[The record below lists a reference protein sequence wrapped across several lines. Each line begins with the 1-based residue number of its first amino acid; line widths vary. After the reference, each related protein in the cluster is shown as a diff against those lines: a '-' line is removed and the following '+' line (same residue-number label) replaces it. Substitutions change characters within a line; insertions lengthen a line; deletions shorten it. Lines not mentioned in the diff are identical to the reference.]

1 MNLMTVIKTFQNET
15 EKKDGGKMDNQLAV
29 EQLQVV

>member
-15 EKKDGGKMDNQLAV
+15 EEKMGEKMDNQLAV